1 MSRAFLPI
9 LATALFLATGCPP
22 DKTDDTGEIPDET
35 TDIDGDGY
43 ADDVDCD
50 DSDADVYPGA
60 EELCNGIDD
69 DCNGEIDEDAEDAT
83 TWYADV
89 DADGFGDPDSSQTVC
104 EQAEGWVEDATDC
117 DDTSA
122 ESFPGADELCD
133 ELDNDCDGDID
144 EDAVDAD
151 TLYGDEDG
159 DGYGDPEQPVT
170 SCEFPNGYAGND
182 DDCDDSDAT
191 IHPDADEL
199 CNGVDDDCD
208 GDIDEDTAVDVAT
221 WYEDTDSDGYGQSS
235 VVDFACDQPT
245 GFADNAFDCDDA
257 NGAVNP
263 DADELCNGY
272 DDNCDGTVDEI
283 GAVDAPTWYADDDGD
298 GYGDPATTIEACTI
312 LAGWLADSTDCD
324 DTDAAINPAATEI
337 CDFVDNDCDG
347 DTNED
352 SAADATTWYADMD
365 NDGYGDL
372 GNSTTSCA
380 QPTSHVTDTTDCDD
394 GDSAINPAADELC
407 DAVDNDCDGDI
418 DEDSATDASTWYA
431 DDDGDSYGDPSDT
444 TVACYTPSGFVADD
458 TDCDDTDATINPAA
472 SEICDGT
479 DNDCDGDTD
488 EDSAADA
495 TTWYADMDA
504 DGYGDAATSTTTC
517 AQPSSYVTDANDC
530 DDTDTAVHPGAD
542 EYCNGI
548 DDDCDTAVDED
559 DAVDAPTWYAD
570 DDGDSYGDPS
580 DTSLACSAP
589 TGTIADSTDC
599 DDSDAAI
606 NPAATEICNGVDDD
620 CDASVDEDDAS
631 DASTW
636 YADADADGYG
646 DATDTATACSAP
658 TGAVADSSD
667 CDDSD
672 AAVNPGATETCN
684 GVDDDCDSVT
694 DEDDASDVQTWYADD
709 DGDGYGDSSDTSLA
723 CSAPAGTVA
732 DATDCDDGNS
742 GTNPGATETCNGVD
756 DDCDSTVDE
765 DDASDA
771 STWYGD
777 GDGDGYGNI
786 SDTTTACSQ
795 PSGYL
800 ADDTDCEDGDAAINP
815 AATEICDTID
825 NDCDG
830 VIDEDDASDVLTWY
844 ADADLD
850 GYGDATDTA
859 TACDA
864 PSGYVSDDTDC
875 DDSDDAT
882 NPDTSEVCD
891 GADNDCDGVVD
902 DGVLGSGGSCTAEDC
917 SEILADDATATD
929 GWYEL
934 DLGSYY
940 CDMTSDGGGWTL
952 VGSDVAVWGT
962 SYDTTYYN
970 GEGFSWNEAL
980 FSYASGSVTAHCTYP
995 GSLTGCNNIGMQ
1007 FASESWGT
1015 ALNWGS
1021 SLCGMSTT
1029 DYSSA
1034 TSYIGGYDWTIART
1048 ESTATIR
1055 VGTLEGISSCTTSD
1069 NPGTAYMDIL
1079 IRR

>member
-22 DKTDDTGEIPDET
+22 DKTDDTGEPPDQT
-35 TDIDGDGY
+35 TDLDGDGY

-69 DCNGEIDEDAEDAT
+69 DCNGEIDEDAADAT

-89 DADGFGDPDSSQTVC
+89 DADGFGDPDSSTVSC
-104 EQAEGWVEDATDC
+104 EQAEGWVEDETDC
-117 DDTSA
+117 NDADDTVY
-122 ESFPGADELCD
+122 PGAEELCD
-133 ELDNDCDGDID
+133 GADNDCDGDID
-144 EDAVDAD
+144 EDSEDVQTWYADADGDGFGDAD
-151 TLYGDEDG
+151 TSITACDTPS
-159 DGYGDPEQPVT
+159 GYT
-170 SCEFPNGYAGND
+170 D
-182 DDCDDSDAT
+182 DASDCDDDDAT
-191 IHPDADEL
+191 IHPDADEY
-199 CNGVDDDCD
+199 CDGVDNNCD
-208 GDIDEDTAVDVAT
+208 GIVDEDTAVDVAV
-221 WYEDTDSDGYGQSS
+221 WYEDSDSDGYGQPS
-235 VVDFACDQPT
+235 VTDFACDPPA

-257 NGAVNP
+257 NVAVNP

-283 GAVDAPTWYADDDGD
+283 GAVDAPTWYADADADGF
-298 GYGDPATTIEACTI
+298 GDPSTTIEACSI
-312 LAGWLADSTDCD
+312 LAGWLADNTDCD
-324 DTDAAINPAATEI
+324 DGDSAINPAATEI

-347 DTNED
+347 DTDED

-372 GNSTTSCA
+372 GNSTTTCA

-418 DEDSATDASTWYA
+418 DEDAATDAATWYA
-431 DDDGDSYGDPSDT
+431 DDDGDSYGDAGDT
-444 TVACYTPSGFVADD
+444 TAACYTPSGFVADS
-458 TDCDDTDATINPAA
+458 TDCDDDDAAINPAA
-472 SEICDGT
+472 TEICDGA

-517 AQPSSYVTDANDC
+517 AQPTSHVTDNTDC
-530 DDTDTAVHPGAD
+530 DDSDAAVHPGAD

-548 DDDCDTAVDED
+548 DDDCDTSIDED
-559 DAVDAPTWYAD
+559 SAMDAPTWYAD
-570 DDGDSYGDPS
+570 DDGDGYGDPS
-580 DTSLACSAP
+580 DTSVACSAP
-589 TGTIADSTDC
+589 TGTVSDDTDC
-599 DDSDAAI
+599 DDADAAI

-620 CDASVDEDDAS
+620 CDSSVDEDDAS
-631 DASTW
+631 DASIW
-636 YADADADGYG
+636 YADDDGDSYG
-646 DATDTATACSAP
+646 DASDTSVACSAP
-658 TGAVADSSD
+658 TGTVSDDND

-672 AAVNPGATETCN
+672 AAINPAATETCDGADN
-684 GVDDDCDSVT
+684 DCDGAT
-694 DEDDASDVQTWYADD
+694 DEDSASDVLTWYADD
-709 DGDGYGDSSDTSLA
+709 DGDGYGDT
-723 CSAPAGTVA
+723 
-732 DATDCDDGNS
+732 
-742 GTNPGATETCNGVD
+742 
-756 DDCDSTVDE
+756 
-765 DDASDA
+765 
-771 STWYGD
+771 
-777 GDGDGYGNI
+777 
-786 SDTTTACSQ
+786 SDTTTACS
-795 PSGYL
+795 PPTGYGED
-800 ADDTDCEDGDAAINP
+800 ATDCDDTDAAINP
-815 AATEICDTID
+815 AATEICDGAD

-830 VIDEDDASDVLTWY
+830 TADEDDASDVLTWY
-844 ADADLD
+844 ADVDLD
-850 GYGDATDTA
+850 GYGDASDTT
-859 TACDA
+859 TACSP
-864 PSGYVSDDTDC
+864 PSGYVEDATDC

-882 NPDTSEVCD
+882 NPDASELCD
-891 GADNDCDGVVD
+891 GDDNDCDGMTD
-902 DGVLGSGGSCTAEDC
+902 EGVLGTGTSCTAEDC
-917 SEILADDATATD
+917 SEILTDDATATD

-952 VGSDVAVWGT
+952 VGDDVAVWGT

-980 FSYASGSVTAHCTYP
+980 FSYASGSVVAHCTYP

-1007 FASESWGT
+1007 FDAESWGT

-1021 SLCGMSTT
+1021 SICGMSTT

-1034 TSYIGGYDWTIART
+1034 TTYIGGYDWTIARS